1 MNGSAFDQKVEMG
14 TPNKKLVITIRTL
27 DKEYILPELL
37 HQDFR
42 KCERYPV
49 NKYPCFMRVTCCD
62 GSTHTTSVFFT
73 SIIILAQ
80 ILNPSKDAF
89 Q

>member
-14 TPNKKLVITIRTL
+14 TPNKKLVITIRTF

-62 GSTHTTSVFFT
+62 GSTHTTSFFYIYYYFGT
-73 SIIILAQ
+73 NS
-80 ILNPSKDAF
+80 
-89 Q
+89 